1 MKKFSNC
8 LAIAPLIFSA
18 FALADPVKIIY
29 DTDMGNDV
37 DDVLALAML
46 HSLQNRGESEL
57 LAITATKDHDEV
69 APYLDAINTFYGRGY
84 IPIGVTNSG
93 VTPERS
99 RFTGVALER
108 NDDEYLY
115 PHDLNI
121 GEPVPS
127 AVQVL
132 RESLAGQPDNSVVI
146 VQVGFATNLAGL
158 LQTDG
163 DKYSSVSGLELVEQK
178 VKHIS
183 IMAGTFA
190 LIEGQVHLEY
200 NIVQD
205 IPSAQYLAKNWPT
218 PIYWSGF
225 EVGLAIRYPAIS
237 IENDFNYLDRHPIPE
252 SYQAY
257 IPTPHERPTWDLTSV
272 LLATREERN
281 YFGIS
286 EPGTVTVLEDGETI
300 FKADSGGNHFYL
312 TISDSDIRR
321 VRELMAALVSEP
333 PSN

>member
-1 MKKFSNC
+1 MPGHCTANFLRFRFSR
-8 LAIAPLIFSA
+8 S
-18 FALADPVKIIY
+18 VKIIY

-37 DDVLALAML
+37 DDALALAML
-46 HSLQNRGESEL
+46 HSLQNPGESEL

-69 APYLDAINTFYGRGY
+69 APYLDAINTFYGRGS
-84 IPIGVTNSG
+84 IPIGVTGSG

-108 NDDEYLY
+108 MMMSTFT
-115 PHDLNI
+115 PRFKHR
-121 GEPVPS
+121 GACAFSGSSVT
-127 AVQVL
+127 
-132 RESLAGQPDNSVVI
+132 RELGRAADNSVVI
-146 VQVGFATNLAGL
+146 VQVGFSTNLAGL

-163 DKYSSVSGLELVEQK
+163 DEYSSLSGLELVEQK

-257 IPTPHERPTWDLTSV
+257 IPTPHERPWDLTSV

-286 EPGTVTVLEDGETI
+286 ESGTL
-300 FKADSGGNHFYL
+300 
-312 TISDSDIRR
+312 
-321 VRELMAALVSEP
+321 
-333 PSN
+333 PS

>member
-1 MKKFSNC
+1 MIRISNF
-8 LAIAPLIFSA
+8 LAIAPLILSA
-18 FALADPVKIIY
+18 VVLADPVKIIY

-37 DDVLALAML
+37 DDALALAML

-57 LAITATKDHDEV
+57 LAITVTKDHDEV
-69 APYLDAINTFYGRGY
+69 APYLDAINTFYGRGT
-84 IPIGVTNSG
+84 IPIGVTDSD

-99 RFTGVALER
+99 RFTGVTLER
-108 NDDEYLY
+108 DDDEYLY

-127 AVQVL
+127 AVHLL
-132 RESLAGQPDNSVVI
+132 REILAGQPDNSVVI
-146 VQVGFATNLAGL
+146 VQVGFSTNLAEL
-158 LQTDG
+158 LQTDR
-163 DKYSSVSGLELVEQK
+163 DNYSSLSGLELAEQK

-183 IMAGTFA
+183 IMAGSFA
-190 LIEGQVHLEY
+190 PIGGQVHLEY
-200 NIVQD
+200 NVVQD
-205 IPSAQYLAKNWPT
+205 IPSAQYLAENWPT

-272 LLATREERN
+272 LLAVREERN

-286 EPGTVTVLEDGETI
+286 ESGTVTVLEDGETI
-300 FKADSGGNHFYL
+300 FEADPGGNHFYL
-312 TISDSDIRR
+312 NISDSDIRL
-321 VRELMAALVSEP
+321 VQELMAALVSEP
-333 PSN
+333 PND